1 MKYLLTLLWLLGAIA
16 AQAQEYTGHV
26 ADKEDGAPVAGAIVT
41 ARDSLGKPLGYTTT
55 SASGDFVLRPRGGG
69 TTAQL
74 DFSTMGYRR
83 QSIPADAG
91 RMLVLLTPEATGIRE
106 VTIRAPRLSFRGDTV
121 SYNVSRFTEAQDR
134 SIADVLRKMPGIEV
148 AKSGEI
154 RYNGQ
159 PINNFYIEGLDMLDG
174 RYGQATNNIAP
185 QDVASVEVMENHQ
198 PIKALKDI
206 VFSDRAAINLR
217 LKPHA
222 KARWTGTLR
231 GGAGWSPALW
241 NGALFAMRIGAR
253 GQSMVNL
260 KTDNTGQNPSAETER
275 LSVEDILNGGANDY
289 NPAAHL
295 SVGTSSAPLD
305 DTRTRFNRSHMASLN
320 NLRKLSEDYQ
330 LSSSLTWGYDRLASD
345 RAARQ
350 SWYLADGTRVDTEQE
365 SAASCRQQLSARIAL
380 KANTERF
387 YMLEKLEASL
397 AWNDLRAVL
406 SGSYPNRQRAE
417 APAYGIENDL
427 KYIRRTGTRSL
438 TVTSYLKYLT
448 RPQSLDVV
456 RETGSQRQTIAD
468 RAFYMN
474 HNAAFGTQAGQF
486 AFAFKG
492 GVSALFRGLVTDL
505 TGTGLGTGAANDL
518 SAGYAGVYLQP
529 GITYRSQRLRLTLDL
544 PAGYRRYG
552 LHDRIDGNRNPAG
565 IFTWKPRFA
574 VKWSPTGHLSLSAS
588 GTVGRDAAD
597 DSRIG
602 NGAVLRNYR
611 SVLCGVNEY
620 RQALQ
625 RSLSAGIAYKNPIGG
640 FFASLLAV
648 RSWND
653 LPFLPAQRFD
663 GDYIVNYYVHSS
675 NHVRSWYLSGDVSQN
690 IDALNGQAGLNVG
703 YNLSG
708 TELLLEEV
716 PASCENSTLTVA
728 PRFNFRFAAWVNTE
742 YRLEYRYTTLSIRGR
757 EPDGRHDFNQRLT
770 VNLVPSKKWV
780 IQFTAEHYYSQL
792 SADRSKH
799 LLLAD
804 ASLRWK
810 INGKWESYGDRRKPF
825 RPRRICLYDLRRSKL
840 ELLPLCHPPAQYPAG
855 RKLEILTT
863 AARRNARASP
873 GLPDQ
878 KLRPASHHRRVPPWS
893 PPPSSATSAAYCS
906 GSDVASAAGNGSRR
920 IIVSVSI

>member
-387 YMLEKLEASL
+387 YMQEKLEASL
-397 AWNDLRAVL
+397 AWNDIRAEL
-406 SGSYPNRQRAE
+406 SGSYPNRQRAV

-474 HNAAFGTQAGQF
+474 HNAAFGTQAGRF

-505 TGTGLGTGAANDL
+505 TGTGLGTGTANDL

-552 LHDRIDGNRNPAG
+552 LHDRIDGSRNPAG

-574 VKWSPTGHLSLSAS
+574 VKWSPTGRLSLSAS
-588 GTVGRDAAD
+588 GTVGRNAAD

-663 GDYIVNYYVHSS
+663 GDYIVNYYVRSS
-675 NHVRSWYLSGDVSQN
+675 NRVRSWYLSGDVSQN

-716 PASCENSTLTVA
+716 PTSYENSTLTVA

-757 EPDGRHDFNQRLT
+757 KPDGRHNFNQRLT

-810 INGKWESYGDRRKPF
+810 INGKWEATATAANLFGREEYAYTTFDGVSSGSYRYAI
-825 RPRRICLYDLRRSKL
+825 RPRNI
-840 ELLPLCHPPAQYPAG
+840 LLGANW
-855 RKLEILTT
+855 KF
-863 AARRNARASP
+863 
-873 GLPDQ
+873 
-878 KLRPASHHRRVPPWS
+878 
-893 PPPSSATSAAYCS
+893 
-906 GSDVASAAGNGSRR
+906 
-920 IIVSVSI
+920 

>member
-1 MKYLLTLLWLLGAIA
+1 M
-16 AQAQEYTGHV
+16 
-26 ADKEDGAPVAGAIVT
+26 
-41 ARDSLGKPLGYTTT
+41 
-55 SASGDFVLRPRGGG
+55 
-69 TTAQL
+69 
-74 DFSTMGYRR
+74 
-83 QSIPADAG
+83 
-91 RMLVLLTPEATGIRE
+91 
-106 VTIRAPRLSFRGDTV
+106 
-121 SYNVSRFTEAQDR
+121 
-134 SIADVLRKMPGIEV
+134 
-148 AKSGEI
+148 
-154 RYNGQ
+154 
-159 PINNFYIEGLDMLDG
+159 
-174 RYGQATNNIAP
+174 
-185 QDVASVEVMENHQ
+185 
-198 PIKALKDI
+198 
-206 VFSDRAAINLR
+206 
-217 LKPHA
+217 
-222 KARWTGTLR
+222 
-231 GGAGWSPALW
+231 
-241 NGALFAMRIGAR
+241 
-253 GQSMVNL
+253 
-260 KTDNTGQNPSAETER
+260 
-275 LSVEDILNGGANDY
+275 
-289 NPAAHL
+289 
-295 SVGTSSAPLD
+295 
-305 DTRTRFNRSHMASLN
+305 
-320 NLRKLSEDYQ
+320 
-330 LSSSLTWGYDRLASD
+330 
-345 RAARQ
+345 
-350 SWYLADGTRVDTEQE
+350 
-365 SAASCRQQLSARIAL
+365 
-380 KANTERF
+380 
-387 YMLEKLEASL
+387 
-397 AWNDLRAVL
+397 
-406 SGSYPNRQRAE
+406 
-417 APAYGIENDL
+417 
-427 KYIRRTGTRSL
+427 
-438 TVTSYLKYLT
+438 
-448 RPQSLDVV
+448 V

-505 TGTGLGTGAANDL
+505 TGTGLGTGTANDL
-518 SAGYAGVYLQP
+518 SAGDAGIYLQP

-552 LHDRIDGNRNPAG
+552 LHDRIDGSRNPAD

-597 DSRIG
+597 DSRTG

-663 GDYIVNYYVHSS
+663 GDYIVNYCVRSS
-675 NHVRSWYLSGDVSQN
+675 NRVRSWYLSGDVSQN

-716 PASCENSTLTVA
+716 PASYENSTLTVA

-810 INGKWESYGDRRKPF
+810 INGKWEATATAANLFGREEYAYTTFDGVSSGSYRYAI
-825 RPRRICLYDLRRSKL
+825 RPRNI
-840 ELLPLCHPPAQYPAG
+840 LLG
-855 RKLEILTT
+855 
-863 AARRNARASP
+863 ASW
-873 GLPDQ
+873 
-878 KLRPASHHRRVPPWS
+878 KF
-893 PPPSSATSAAYCS
+893 
-906 GSDVASAAGNGSRR
+906 
-920 IIVSVSI
+920 

>member
-1 MKYLLTLLWLLGAIA
+1 
-16 AQAQEYTGHV
+16 
-26 ADKEDGAPVAGAIVT
+26 
-41 ARDSLGKPLGYTTT
+41 
-55 SASGDFVLRPRGGG
+55 
-69 TTAQL
+69 
-74 DFSTMGYRR
+74 
-83 QSIPADAG
+83 
-91 RMLVLLTPEATGIRE
+91 
-106 VTIRAPRLSFRGDTV
+106 
-121 SYNVSRFTEAQDR
+121 
-134 SIADVLRKMPGIEV
+134 
-148 AKSGEI
+148 
-154 RYNGQ
+154 
-159 PINNFYIEGLDMLDG
+159 
-174 RYGQATNNIAP
+174 
-185 QDVASVEVMENHQ
+185 
-198 PIKALKDI
+198 
-206 VFSDRAAINLR
+206 
-217 LKPHA
+217 
-222 KARWTGTLR
+222 
-231 GGAGWSPALW
+231 
-241 NGALFAMRIGAR
+241 
-253 GQSMVNL
+253 
-260 KTDNTGQNPSAETER
+260 
-275 LSVEDILNGGANDY
+275 
-289 NPAAHL
+289 
-295 SVGTSSAPLD
+295 
-305 DTRTRFNRSHMASLN
+305 
-320 NLRKLSEDYQ
+320 
-330 LSSSLTWGYDRLASD
+330 
-345 RAARQ
+345 
-350 SWYLADGTRVDTEQE
+350 
-365 SAASCRQQLSARIAL
+365 
-380 KANTERF
+380 
-387 YMLEKLEASL
+387 
-397 AWNDLRAVL
+397 
-406 SGSYPNRQRAE
+406 
-417 APAYGIENDL
+417 
-427 KYIRRTGTRSL
+427 
-438 TVTSYLKYLT
+438 
-448 RPQSLDVV
+448 
-456 RETGSQRQTIAD
+456 
-468 RAFYMN
+468 MN

-529 GITYRSQRLRLTLDL
+529 GITYRSLRLTLDL

-716 PASCENSTLTVA
+716 PASYENSTLTVA

-810 INGKWESYGDRRKPF
+810 INGKWEATATAANLFGREKYAYTTFDGVSSGSYRYAI
-825 RPRRICLYDLRRSKL
+825 RPRNI
-840 ELLPLCHPPAQYPAG
+840 LLG
-855 RKLEILTT
+855 
-863 AARRNARASP
+863 ASW
-873 GLPDQ
+873 
-878 KLRPASHHRRVPPWS
+878 KF
-893 PPPSSATSAAYCS
+893 
-906 GSDVASAAGNGSRR
+906 
-920 IIVSVSI
+920 

>member
-1 MKYLLTLLWLLGAIA
+1 MKTKLTFLIIA
-16 AQAQEYTGHV
+16 AALAAATAGRAQTVISYSTDGGAQALETGSV
-26 ADKEDGAPVAGAIVT
+26 RQTVLDTATLEVSYRMEWLRRPDSKEPMQDLLLLQAGGKVT
-41 ARDSLGKPLGYTTT
+41 KFFSYKTLQRDSLLRITPTEQVLANVGNFKGGLEAVVFQNYPAGELTCTDKISRDNMLYTEPL
-55 SASGDFVLRPRGGG
+55 
-69 TTAQL
+69 
-74 DFSTMGYRR
+74 
-83 QSIPADAG
+83 
-91 RMLVLLTPEATGIRE
+91 PE
-106 VTIRAPRLSFRGDTV
+106 
-121 SYNVSRFTEAQDR
+121 
-134 SIADVLRKMPGIEV
+134 IE
-148 AKSGEI
+148 
-154 RYNGQ
+154 
-159 PINNFYIEGLDMLDG
+159 
-174 RYGQATNNIAP
+174 
-185 QDVASVEVMENHQ
+185 
-198 PIKALKDI
+198 
-206 VFSDRAAINLR
+206 
-217 LKPHA
+217 
-222 KARWTGTLR
+222 WTLR
-231 GGAGWSPALW
+231 
-241 NGALFAMRIGAR
+241 
-253 GQSMVNL
+253 
-260 KTDNTGQNPSAETER
+260 
-275 LSVEDILNGGANDY
+275 
-289 NPAAHL
+289 
-295 SVGTSSAPLD
+295 
-305 DTRTRFNRSHMASLN
+305 
-320 NLRKLSEDYQ
+320 
-330 LSSSLTWGYDRLASD
+330 
-345 RAARQ
+345 
-350 SWYLADGTRVDTEQE
+350 DGTRVDTEQE

-456 RETGSQRQTIAD
+456 RETGNQRQTIAD

-474 HNAAFGTQAGQF
+474 HNAAFGTQAGRF

-505 TGTGLGTGAANDL
+505 TGTGLGTGTANDL

-552 LHDRIDGNRNPAG
+552 LHDRIDGSRTPAG

-597 DSRIG
+597 DSRTG

-675 NHVRSWYLSGDVSQN
+675 NRVRSWYLSGDVSQN

-716 PASCENSTLTVA
+716 PTSYENSTLTVA

-810 INGKWESYGDRRKPF
+810 INGKWEATATAANLFGREEYAYTTFDGVSSSSYRYAI
-825 RPRRICLYDLRRSKL
+825 RPRNI
-840 ELLPLCHPPAQYPAG
+840 LLG
-855 RKLEILTT
+855 
-863 AARRNARASP
+863 ASW
-873 GLPDQ
+873 
-878 KLRPASHHRRVPPWS
+878 KF
-893 PPPSSATSAAYCS
+893 
-906 GSDVASAAGNGSRR
+906 
-920 IIVSVSI
+920 

>member
-1 MKYLLTLLWLLGAIA
+1 MQNGFIKVAAAIPSVK
-16 AQAQEYTGHV
+16 V
-26 ADKEDGAPVAGAIVT
+26 ADC
-41 ARDSLGKPLGYTTT
+41 
-55 SASGDFVLRPRGGG
+55 
-69 TTAQL
+69 
-74 DFSTMGYRR
+74 
-83 QSIPADAG
+83 
-91 RMLVLLTPEATGIRE
+91 
-106 VTIRAPRLSFRGDTV
+106 
-121 SYNVSRFTEAQDR
+121 SYNVQQIESLIAMAEGKGVEVIVFPELCITGYTCQDLFKQTLLLEQAETSVLMLLDFTRKLDIISIVGVPVVVGDLLLNCAAVIQKGDLLGLVPKTYLPNYSEFYEKRWFASSQDLQP
-134 SIADVLRKMPGIEV
+134 S
-148 AKSGEI
+148 EI
-154 RYNGQ
+154 RFAGNKIVVTPQ
-159 PINNFYIEGLDMLDG
+159 PTLFRTCDGGVTTILLPAKRISEG
-174 RYGQATNNIAP
+174 
-185 QDVASVEVMENHQ
+185 
-198 PIKALKDI
+198 
-206 VFSDRAAINLR
+206 
-217 LKPHA
+217 
-222 KARWTGTLR
+222 LR

-387 YMLEKLEASL
+387 YMQEKLEASL

-474 HNAAFGTQAGQF
+474 HNAAFGTQAGRF

-505 TGTGLGTGAANDL
+505 TGTGLGTGTANDL
-518 SAGYAGVYLQP
+518 SAGYAGIYLQP

-552 LHDRIDGNRNPAG
+552 LHDRIDGSRTPAG
-565 IFTWKPRFA
+565 IFTWKPRVA
-574 VKWSPTGHLSLSAS
+574 VKWSPTGRLSLSAS

-675 NHVRSWYLSGDVSQN
+675 NRVRSWYLSGDVSQN

-716 PASCENSTLTVA
+716 PASYENSTLTVA

-780 IQFTAEHYYSQL
+780 IQFSAEHYYSQL

-810 INGKWESYGDRRKPF
+810 INGKWEATATAANLFGREKYAYTTFDGVSSGSYRYAI
-825 RPRRICLYDLRRSKL
+825 RPRNI
-840 ELLPLCHPPAQYPAG
+840 LLG
-855 RKLEILTT
+855 
-863 AARRNARASP
+863 ASW
-873 GLPDQ
+873 
-878 KLRPASHHRRVPPWS
+878 KF
-893 PPPSSATSAAYCS
+893 
-906 GSDVASAAGNGSRR
+906 
-920 IIVSVSI
+920 